1 MAFLTGLF
9 SFTLI
14 IIQLNTGAVTSE
26 TDKEYDNIKPE
37 PESILDDL
45 IALDY
50 VDKYD
55 ITEEDINGVHDLVGM
70 ISNSELSSEESYEYE
85 SVEDGE
91 DIVLIVDV
99 SPVDFEE
106 YDYNFPT
113 SDVQFV
119 KSSQYYSDYPGPEY
133 SKGVKDA
140 EYYADYPLVK
150 DAEYYADYPLAVVKE
165 SWVHE
170 VANYDY
176 YPSEDVNL
184 ETVITDDNETL
195 LDYPHMEDGISLS
208 ETTKSLKITINEI
221 YKQQKILHIIL
232 LLGICLIVLVMLLA
246 VVSLVVSMISR
257 RPDVN
262 NNSIRQVEGVR
273 QIKLKNSGI
282 VRSYAKVP
290 VEIKNMLSSNVAY
303 KPLYEV

>member
-14 IIQLNTGAVTSE
+14 IIQLNAGAVTSE
-26 TDKEYDNIKPE
+26 IDKKYDNIKPE
-37 PESILDDL
+37 PESILEDL

-70 ISNSELSSEESYEYE
+70 ISHSELSSEESYEYE

-119 KSSQYYSDYPGPEY
+119 KNSQYYSDYPGPEY
-133 SKGVKDA
+133 SK
-140 EYYADYPLVK
+140 
-150 DAEYYADYPLAVVKE
+150 AVVKE

-184 ETVITDDNETL
+184 ETVIADDNETL

>member
-1 MAFLTGLF
+1 MVKKVGSPRTHFFVCL
-9 SFTLI
+9 
-14 IIQLNTGAVTSE
+14 
-26 TDKEYDNIKPE
+26 
-37 PESILDDL
+37 
-45 IALDY
+45 
-50 VDKYD
+50 
-55 ITEEDINGVHDLVGM
+55 DINGVHDLVGM
-70 ISNSELSSEESYEYE
+70 ISHSELSSEESYEYE

-119 KSSQYYSDYPGPEY
+119 KNSQYYSDYPGPEY

-184 ETVITDDNETL
+184 ETVIDEDGETL
-195 LDYPHMEDGISLS
+195 LDYPHLEEGASMS
-208 ETTKSLKITINEI
+208 EKTRSLKMTINEI

-232 LLGICLIVLVMLLA
+232 LLGI
-246 VVSLVVSMISR
+246 
-257 RPDVN
+257 
-262 NNSIRQVEGVR
+262 
-273 QIKLKNSGI
+273 
-282 VRSYAKVP
+282 Y
-290 VEIKNMLSSNVAY
+290 
-303 KPLYEV
+303 